1 MKTKYKE
8 MENSKKYYIQS
19 KKSLMTLVIGKIKNP
34 WKTFQA
40 LLDVRLASKKEWLNM
55 NKRQLNFRLWK
66 INLFEVQN
74 LPQLIKMRPS
84 Q

>member
-40 LLDVRLASKKEWLNM
+40 LLDVRLASKKND
-55 NKRQLNFRLWK
+55 
-66 INLFEVQN
+66 
-74 LPQLIKMRPS
+74 
-84 Q
+84 